1 MKVLAEALVSS
12 PCSLFSSKKWFRC
25 IFVLIGITKWKSQK
39 QQKSCFRP
47 TVSRHSTPVADHKF
61 EFFSDRAT

>member
-1 MKVLAEALVSS
+1 MEKSKTTKKVV
-12 PCSLFSSKKWFRC
+12 
-25 IFVLIGITKWKSQK
+25 
-39 QQKSCFRP
+39 RP